1 MSAFHNCRINPLE
14 IPDRRMPPHIS
25 LVAVAVAVAVA
36 QDHGHDC
43 FHVNWFGLSGETD
56 WDLMPRIVGR
66 FHLRDEQRS
75 RLSQALRQRTAHAGL
90 VIIVPQVLPALQREL
105 FVLILRELAGVQYL
119 VNEVLE
125 VTIEED
131 TAVLTRYLLPET

>member
-1 MSAFHNCRINPLE
+1 MKFLIDECLHT
-14 IPDRRMPPHIS
+14 S
-25 LVAVAVAVAVA
+25 LVAVA

-43 FHVNWFGLSGETD
+43 FHVNWLGLSGETD
-56 WDLMPRIVGR
+56 WDLMLPRIVAED
-66 FHLRDEQRS
+66 FTFVTNNARDFRKLYAKE
-75 RLSQALRQRTAHAGL
+75 RLHAGL

-105 FVLILRELAGVQYL
+105 FVLILRELVGVQYL

-125 VTIEED
+125 VTIDDD

>member
-1 MSAFHNCRINPLE
+1 MKFLIDECLHT
-14 IPDRRMPPHIS
+14 S
-25 LVAVAVAVAVA
+25 LVAVA

-43 FHVNWFGLSGETD
+43 FHVNCSALSGETD
-56 WDLMPRIVGR
+56 WDLMPRIVAED
-66 FHLRDEQRS
+66 FTFVMNNARDFRKLYANEQ
-75 RLSQALRQRTAHAGL
+75 LHAGL

-125 VTIEED
+125 VTI
-131 TAVLTRYLLPET
+131 